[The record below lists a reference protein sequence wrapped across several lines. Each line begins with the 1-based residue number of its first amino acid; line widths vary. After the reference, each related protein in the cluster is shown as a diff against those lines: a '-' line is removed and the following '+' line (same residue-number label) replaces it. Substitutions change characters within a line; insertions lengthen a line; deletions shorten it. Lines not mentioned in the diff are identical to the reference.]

1 MQWKM
6 RHKFFCWN
14 VPYIYN
20 LINDAILALFENILL
35 GSLKYLFQLE
45 QQVNISLYLM
55 DATAPP
61 L

>member
-1 MQWKM
+1 M

-20 LINDAILALFENILL
+20 PINDTILALFKNILL

-45 QQVNISLYLM
+45 QQVNISLYLT
-55 DATAPP
+55 DATALP